1 MCLDIQSEIIIWSFK
16 KRSLSKAMNENENG
30 VIFEE
35 HSDDD
40 SIKVEEWRADVH
52 GQLLDLVPPTD
63 PTHSCISVLFS

>member
-1 MCLDIQSEIIIWSFK
+1 
-16 KRSLSKAMNENENG
+16 MNENENG

-52 GQLLDLVPPTD
+52 GQLLDLMPPTD
-63 PTHSCISVLFS
+63 PTNSCISVLFS